1 MNWTAHWTYRMMIML
16 LATTMAFG
24 SVGCR
29 KKKELAE
36 EMARQE
42 AMAAKK
48 VDIALK
54 ELAEISA
61 SVCGGFDHL
70 DALDRQLAEIKA
82 RNIDNAEVMV
92 AIRKAEYH
100 LQQERERLERERA
113 TAEVAAAAAAAEAE
127 SKNVGPRVDQMFGAI
142 SSAGNEA
149 IANAKIEELIGM
161 FSSDR
166 TPVLIVIS
174 QSGSSVDYDRPTTIR
189 KYLNYIKDT
198 GNNTNRVRNVVL
210 DANGRIKELELIKQ

>member
-16 LATTMAFG
+16 LATTIAFG

-42 AMAAKK
+42 ALATKSKMEAVGVLERLLTKSAR
-48 VDIALK
+48 DFD
-54 ELAEISA
+54 ELAQMEADLA
-61 SVCGGFDHL
+61 S
-70 DALDRQLAEIKA
+70 IKSQ
-82 RNIDNAEVMV
+82 NIDDSEVMV
-92 AIRKAEYH
+92 LTRKAEYH
-100 LQQERERLERERA
+100 LKQERERLEKER
-113 TAEVAAAAAAAEAE
+113 TAAQAAASAEAE
-127 SKNVGPRVDQMFGAI
+127 SQNVGPRIDQLFGDI

-149 IANAKIEELIGM
+149 IANLKIEELIGM

>member
-1 MNWTAHWTYRMMIML
+1 MNWTAHWTYRMMLML
-16 LATTMAFG
+16 LATTIAFG

-42 AMAAKK
+42 ALAAKQK
-48 VDIALK
+48 DQALK
-54 ELAEISA
+54 EIADISMA
-61 SVCGGFDHL
+61 VCNGLDDVDRYQDRL
-70 DALDRQLAEIKA
+70 DALKDKYK
-82 RNIDNAEVMV
+82 DDAEVLV

-100 LQQERERLERERA
+100 LQQERERLERLEREK
-113 TAEVAAAAAAAEAE
+113 AEAEAAAAA
-127 SKNVGPRVDQMFGAI
+127 SQNLGPRVDQLFGDI
-142 SSAGNEA
+142 SNAGNEA
-149 IANAKIEELIGM
+149 IANAKIDDALRL

-166 TPVLIVIS
+166 APVLIVIS
-174 QSGSSVDYDRPTTIR
+174 QSGSTVDYDRPTTIR
-189 KYLNYIKDT
+189 KYLNYLKDT

>member
-1 MNWTAHWTYRMMIML
+1 MKWTAHWTYRMMIML
-16 LATTMAFG
+16 LATTLAFG

-42 AMAAKK
+42 ALAAKQK
-48 VDIALK
+48 DQAMKEIANIAAAVCGGLGDINSYQDRLDALK
-54 ELAEISA
+54 EKYK
-61 SVCGGFDHL
+61 D
-70 DALDRQLAEIKA
+70 D
-82 RNIDNAEVMV
+82 AEVLV

-100 LQQERERLERERA
+100 LVQERERLEREKEA
-113 TAEVAAAAAAAEAE
+113 AEAAAAAEAA
-127 SKNVGPRVDQMFGAI
+127 SQNLGPRVDQLFGDI
-142 SSAGNEA
+142 SNAGNEA
-149 IANAKIEELIGM
+149 IANAKIDEMMRM
-161 FSSDR
+161 FSSER

-174 QSGSSVDYDRPTTIR
+174 QSGSTLDYDRPTTIR
-189 KYLNYIKDT
+189 KYLNYLKDT